1 MGSSPPGGF
10 GGGQI
15 VPGSEGAPSSL
26 RYVPYGT
33 SPPSLEGFIT
43 FEAPELPE
51 ETLMERE
58 HTDTLMH
65 LRMMLSFTDC
75 VLEMA
80 AVRAGGTELGVS
92 AASLYP
98 PQDSVVVDQISQLS
112 KEWGQVEQLVLYMKA
127 AQLLAFFFYLAKA

>member
-1 MGSSPPGGF
+1 
-10 GGGQI
+10 
-15 VPGSEGAPSSL
+15 
-26 RYVPYGT
+26 
-33 SPPSLEGFIT
+33 
-43 FEAPELPE
+43 
-51 ETLMERE
+51 
-58 HTDTLMH
+58 MH

-112 KEWGQVEQLVLYMKA
+112 KEWGYRVTQVNADVMII
-127 AQLLAFFFYLAKA
+127 

>member
-1 MGSSPPGGF
+1 MYQYLKSSF
-10 GGGQI
+10 VFNIECFLLQ
-15 VPGSEGAPSSL
+15 
-26 RYVPYGT
+26 
-33 SPPSLEGFIT
+33 
-43 FEAPELPE
+43 
-51 ETLMERE
+51 RE

-112 KEWGQVEQLVLYMKA
+112 KEWG
-127 AQLLAFFFYLAKA
+127 

>member
-1 MGSSPPGGF
+1 MPG
-10 GGGQI
+10 
-15 VPGSEGAPSSL
+15 VEGAPSSL

-51 ETLMERE
+51 ETLMEVSTVFCYISMDDFKYFFFHNLTHRHVFLEQRE

-98 PQDSVVVDQISQLS
+98 PQESVVVDQISQLS
-112 KEWGQVEQLVLYMKA
+112 KEWG
-127 AQLLAFFFYLAKA
+127 

>member
-1 MGSSPPGGF
+1 MNGWY
-10 GGGQI
+10 
-15 VPGSEGAPSSL
+15 SL
-26 RYVPYGT
+26 LVFN
-33 SPPSLEGFIT
+33 LCVFHLI
-43 FEAPELPE
+43 LVQ
-51 ETLMERE
+51 RE

-80 AVRAGGTELGVS
+80 AIRAGGTELGVS

-112 KEWGQVEQLVLYMKA
+112 KECG
-127 AQLLAFFFYLAKA
+127 

>member
-1 MGSSPPGGF
+1 MSDISVDDFHLITPLN
-10 GGGQI
+10 
-15 VPGSEGAPSSL
+15 VC
-26 RYVPYGT
+26 
-33 SPPSLEGFIT
+33 LEQ
-43 FEAPELPE
+43 
-51 ETLMERE
+51 RE

-112 KEWGQVEQLVLYMKA
+112 KEWG
-127 AQLLAFFFYLAKA
+127 